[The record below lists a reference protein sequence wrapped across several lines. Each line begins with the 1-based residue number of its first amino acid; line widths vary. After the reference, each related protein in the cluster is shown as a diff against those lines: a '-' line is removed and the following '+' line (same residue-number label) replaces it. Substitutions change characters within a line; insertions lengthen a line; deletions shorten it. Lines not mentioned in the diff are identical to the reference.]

1 MSTVRVVDLNN
12 EAVEEEQPAL
22 EPIEEAP
29 KEEEPEI
36 NNEVVNEEV
45 NEEVKETKVKEEVK
59 EAKPKRQT
67 QKDKIQCPKCFKEM
81 TVKSFRYS
89 HEKNVVVNYQRNQ

>member
-1 MSTVRVVDLNN
+1 MSTVKVVDLNN

-45 NEEVKETKVKEEVK
+45 N
-59 EAKPKRQT
+59 
-67 QKDKIQCPKCFKEM
+67 
-81 TVKSFRYS
+81 
-89 HEKNVVVNYQRNQ
+89 

>member
-45 NEEVKETKVKEEVK
+45 KEEVQEEVKEEPAR
-59 EAKPKRQT
+59 AKPKRQT